1 MGRAILAA
9 AAYLI
14 ALALFSQGPL
24 GLVRVIGP
32 RLHRALDLVLVVG
45 LAISPVFVRGDLDV
59 SGVIVVETLAI
70 VGLRLTLR
78 TQYVPAPAALAPAPA
93 AAAKPPAARPAA
105 EAGVADE
112 TESADPAPAPARS
125 TAEAGNDEDEA
136 QPEPAEPKKTV
147 PSTAWTLGVLAARAQ
162 RRRGAGTDGA
172 VGDHA
177 RRLGAAIG
185 RANRRRRD

>member
-9 AAYLI
+9 AAYLM

-24 GLVRVIGP
+24 GLVRVLGP

-45 LAISPVFVRGDLDV
+45 LAISPVFARGDLDV
-59 SGVIVVETLAI
+59 SGVIVVEALAI
-70 VGLRLTLR
+70 VGLRLALR
-78 TQYVPAPAALAPAPA
+78 TQYVPAAALVPATA
-93 AAAKPPAARPAA
+93 AAAEPPTARPAA
-105 EAGVADE
+105 EAGVGDE
-112 TESADPAPAPARS
+112 IGSEESAPAPARS
-125 TAEAGNDEDEA
+125 TAEAGEDEDEA
-136 QPEPAEPKKTV
+136 QLEPAKPKKPV

-172 VGDHA
+172 VGDQA